1 MKTTRSRAIL
11 ILGREPPS
19 EQGIEL
25 AESFGEVVVIE
36 RPVPDPHDQYI
47 VDETRAYTQAR
58 QRLAEILERLRADR
72 VRANGFVGD
81 EDAEAARQDAHELY
95 PDAVVIEPEAALG
108 RSADDAAA
116 N

>member
-1 MKTTRSRAIL
+1 MKATQSRAIL

-25 AESFGEVVVIE
+25 AESFGEIMVIE
-36 RPVPDPHDQYI
+36 RPVPDPRDQYI
-47 VDETRAYTQAR
+47 VDETRAYAQAR
-58 QRLAEILERLRADR
+58 ERLAEILKRLQADS
-72 VRANGFVGD
+72 VRAEGFVGD

-95 PDAVVIEPEAALG
+95 PDAVVIEPDAALG
-108 RSADDAAA
+108 HAADDAAA